1 MSAETRDTRRGWDA
15 VVIGSGFGGAM
26 VARPLIDAGLSVLML
41 ERGDWVWRGPDNWN
55 PSAAGL
61 LTPHYSSESP
71 YRVCSSQG
79 EQKIG
84 AFFNVGGPSVFYG
97 GASFRYRENDF
108 TPDPALIG
116 DSRAAWPIG
125 YTELEPWYAEAEGLL
140 GVAGQAA
147 ADPTEPPRSG
157 PYPGRASGLAP
168 HSARLAEAALE
179 MGQHPFPIPLAIN
192 RGQAPERPSCIACS
206 TCDGFACAIGAKNDL
221 AVGVIPELVRRGLSL
236 WTNAVVRRVLQRRG
250 RAIGVECVDRVSH
263 QRFVVRAD
271 RVILAAGALA
281 TPHLLLG
288 SGLARFNPA
297 GHLIG
302 RFLTRHLNTVV
313 FGLFPHRVNPAQEF
327 LKQLAILDH
336 YAEGGAI
343 QQIAAPPAA
352 VVRTQVPWVMRPIAS
367 LLLSRLS
374 GLLTIAEDQPRY
386 HNRLELDPSCHDQ
399 FGLPQLVIRHRY
411 SPRDLQR
418 GGVLVQAARAI
429 LSRAGAVACYTHRI
443 GTFSHALGTVRM
455 GESPD
460 SAPLDGSGR
469 FRGVDQL
476 WVSDGSTLPTA
487 AAVNPSLTIAANALR
502 IGAGIVDARNSEP
515 TLRREAVH
523 AAHDVAAG

>member
-1 MSAETRDTRRGWDA
+1 M
-15 VVIGSGFGGAM
+15 
-26 VARPLIDAGLSVLML
+26 
-41 ERGDWVWRGPDNWN
+41 
-55 PSAAGL
+55 
-61 LTPHYSSESP
+61 
-71 YRVCSSQG
+71 
-79 EQKIG
+79 
-84 AFFNVGGPSVFYG
+84 
-97 GASFRYRENDF
+97 
-108 TPDPALIG
+108 
-116 DSRAAWPIG
+116 
-125 YTELEPWYAEAEGLL
+125 EPWYSEAERLL

-168 HSARLAEAALE
+168 HSARLAEAALA
-179 MGQHPFPIPLAIN
+179 MGQHPFPVPLAIN

-221 AVGVIPELVRRGLSL
+221 AVGIIPGLMRRGLSL

-250 RAIGVECVDRVSH
+250 RAVGVECVDRLSRR
-263 QRFVVRAD
+263 RFLVRAE

-288 SGLARFNPA
+288 SGLARFNPS

-313 FGLFPHRVNPAQEF
+313 FGLFPRRVNPAQEF

-336 YAEGGAI
+336 YAEAGAI
-343 QQIAAPPAA
+343 QQIAVPPAE
-352 VVRTQVPWVMRPIAS
+352 VVCSQVRWVLGPIARV
-367 LLLSRLS
+367 LLSRLS

-386 HNRLELDPSCHDQ
+386 HNRLELDPSRHDQ
-399 FGLPQLVIRHRY
+399 FGLPELVIRHCY
-411 SPRDLQR
+411 SPRDLER
-418 GGVLVQAARAI
+418 GHRLVQAARAI

-460 SAPLDGSGR
+460 SAPLDGDGR

-502 IGAGIVDARNSEP
+502 IGAGIVGAGNGEP
-515 TLRREAVH
+515 ALEREVTNV
-523 AAHDVAAG
+523 AHDVAAR